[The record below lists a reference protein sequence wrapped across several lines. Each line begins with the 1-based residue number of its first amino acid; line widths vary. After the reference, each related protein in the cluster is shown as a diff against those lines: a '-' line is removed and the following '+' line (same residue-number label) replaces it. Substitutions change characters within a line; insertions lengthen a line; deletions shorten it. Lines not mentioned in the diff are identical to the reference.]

1 MYSERGVLETG
12 WVLETFR
19 SCGLIS
25 ACIYTKLDQNIKF
38 INTYMHTRFQK
49 AAVKS
54 GGDDVN
60 VVCKKGVF
68 EVTQLMYGL
77 YSSAIE
83 GNLYFSYIFR
93 LTYI

>member
-1 MYSERGVLETG
+1 
-12 WVLETFR
+12 
-19 SCGLIS
+19 
-25 ACIYTKLDQNIKF
+25 
-38 INTYMHTRFQK
+38 MHTRFQK